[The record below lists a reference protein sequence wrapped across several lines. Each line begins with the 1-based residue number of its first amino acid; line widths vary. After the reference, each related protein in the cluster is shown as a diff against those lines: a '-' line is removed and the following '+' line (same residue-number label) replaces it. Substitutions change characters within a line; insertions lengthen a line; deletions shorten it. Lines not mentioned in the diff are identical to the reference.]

1 MMHDRDAKKSQVHL
15 NVNQKPELSKRL
27 NLVYMLQ
34 PHVWSTA

>member
-15 NVNQKPELSKRL
+15 NVNQKPELTKRL

-34 PHVWSTA
+34 PHVWSRA